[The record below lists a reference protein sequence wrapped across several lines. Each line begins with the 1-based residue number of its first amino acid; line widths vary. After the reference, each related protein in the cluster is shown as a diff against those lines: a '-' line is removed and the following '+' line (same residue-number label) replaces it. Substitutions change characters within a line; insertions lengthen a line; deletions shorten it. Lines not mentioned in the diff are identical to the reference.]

1 MKRALHVL
9 TYLTIVLLF
18 LSVRTN
24 KAQGVIQ
31 SWDFEVN
38 KDVWNAGDGT
48 PTLSISTDQ
57 AYTHTHSLKV
67 VSASTT
73 TNATIQN
80 DGYKPIAGDV
90 ISYRIWV
97 AAADTAKL
105 SDFQVFFQDGGSA
118 WSWHS
123 LWIDRTSPQWV
134 KGGQW
139 NTISYTL
146 PAIAPTLDRF
156 GLQIQTK
163 ANASVT
169 YYIDAITVYRASSL
183 VSHWGST
190 SRGAAWPIIDTL
202 TTPAGSASMG
212 NGKAPTGW
220 STIRGVFDLPLT
232 ATTSQAVVVTGTFEF
247 VGGGSGPSSYTWL
260 RYTIMGDD
268 NPVLS
273 NQFLPTA
280 LWSNGANPAGY
291 EWCPVSGTGTLS
303 NGSGGGTGASGTL
316 WLVKNANWSS
326 TNSNGG
332 GPLGS
337 TVQQAPFR
345 AIATVGVYNWA
356 ISIQPKADGTNEI
369 RYYFEKQHA
378 TGVQT
383 TYWFGGTVIDPAPV
397 RTTFNYIAF
406 GVNNDVDATLKQVNL
421 TNVTAVLGSPITVT
435 EAPFQSFYVNQWGS
449 TPRGTNWPILND
461 STYVDGNASMGAKGA
476 PTAWASIRGGFQQ
489 NVTPTL
495 TKAIVVTGSLE
506 FVGGGTGLSSYT
518 WLRYAIMGDSGAVLS
533 NQNKPTAAWTAGTAK
548 NGGYQWDPPSGT
560 GIISNGS
567 GGGTGA
573 SGTMWL
579 VKTANWNSTNS
590 NGGGPL
596 GAVVLQAPA
605 RAQATAGVYD
615 WAISVQ
621 PKSDGTNEIRY
632 YLQKHAAT
640 GAQTTYWFG
649 GTVIDPNPVQTFFN
663 QIDFSVNN
671 DVDATLKQVNLTNVK
686 VDLASPITVPDAPWQ
701 AYYVSS
707 WGFFGGKNGGSWKY
721 STDGIVGDGS
731 ISGKQGSA
739 GWAVIRGGFVGT
751 VTPTTSKAIVVTGQ
765 MELVGGGFEAWSSLN
780 LGLFY
785 SPNAG
790 SVDTSAGLS
799 TAKWSGTDNNEI
811 GYIITPRSAKL
822 PNETYGLTN
831 FATLG
836 AIVNEPWLNTS
847 GSSPFDTANHNYTVS
862 SNIQNPANAV
872 GTAGMYNFALSVQ
885 PLTNGKNEI
894 RYDIAK
900 TDKSY
905 AFAGTIVDF
914 GAKTKPANL
923 INKFNGIHFATNNP
937 TTTAINLTNVKVD
950 LGAPITITNSYALTS
965 TSSIDNGIPA
975 NFELSQN
982 YPNPFN
988 PTTNIQFSLPKN
1000 SNVKLVVFDILGRVV
1015 TQLVDKDLTA
1025 GNYKIN
1031 FNASNLAS
1039 GTYFYSLHAG
1049 DFVSVKKLM
1058 LVK

>member
-1 MKRALHVL
+1 MKRVLHVL

-38 KDVWNAGDGT
+38 KDIWNSGDGT

-67 VSASTT
+67 VAAGTG

-80 DGYKPIAGDV
+80 DGYKPQSGDV

-97 AAADTAKL
+97 AAADTAQL

-123 LWIDRTSPQWV
+123 LWIDRSSPQWV

-146 PAIAPTLDRF
+146 PTIAPTLDRF
-156 GLQIQTK
+156 GLQLQTK
-163 ANASVT
+163 TNVSVT

-183 VSHWGST
+183 VSQWGST

-220 STIRGVFDLPLT
+220 SSLRGDFDLPLT
-232 ATTSQAVVVTGTFEF
+232 ATTSQAVVVTGTLEF
-247 VGGGSGPSSYTWL
+247 VGGGGGSSYTWL
-260 RYTIMGDD
+260 RYAIMGDD
-268 NPVLS
+268 APVLT

-280 LWSNGANPAGY
+280 IWSNGANPAGY
-291 EWCPVSGTGTLS
+291 EFDPVSGTGTLT

-316 WLVKNANWSS
+316 WLVKNSAWTS

-332 GPLGS
+332 GPLS
-337 TVQQAPFR
+337 TVMNAPFR
-345 AIATVGVYNWA
+345 AVASAGVYNWA
-356 ISIQPKADGTNEI
+356 ISIQPKSDGTNEI
-369 RYYFEKQHA
+369 RYYLEKQHA
-378 TGVQT
+378 AGTQT
-383 TYWFGGTVIDPAPV
+383 TYWFGGTSIDPKPS
-397 RTTFNYIAF
+397 RTTFNYVAF
-406 GVNNDVDATLKQVNL
+406 GINSDIDATTKQINL
-421 TNVTAVLGSPITVT
+421 ANVTAVLGSPITVT
-435 EAPFQSFYVNQWGS
+435 EAPFQSFYVNQWGT
-449 TPRGTNWPILND
+449 TPRGSNWPILND
-461 STYVDGNASMGAKGA
+461 STYIDGNGSMGGTKA
-476 PTAWASIRGGFQQ
+476 PAGWASIRGGFQQ
-489 NVTPTL
+489 SVIPTL
-495 TKAIVVTGSLE
+495 TKAMVVTGSFE
-506 FVGGGTGLSSYT
+506 FVGGGGGSSYT

-533 NQNKPTAAWTAGTAK
+533 NQNKPTAAWTEGAAK
-548 NGGYQWDPPSGT
+548 RGGYEWDPVSGS
-560 GIISNGS
+560 GQVANGS
-567 GGGTGA
+567 GGGSGA

-579 VKTANWNSTNS
+579 VKNSSSWTSTNS
-590 NGGGPL
+590 NGGGPI
-596 GAVVLQAPA
+596 GGIVLPAPA
-605 RAQATAGVYD
+605 RAIATAGVYD

-621 PKSDGTNEIRY
+621 PLADGTNQIRY
-632 YLQKHAAT
+632 YFQKHAAT

-649 GTVIDPNPVQTFFN
+649 GTAIDPNPVQKAFN
-663 QIDFSVNN
+663 YIGFAVNS
-671 DVDATLKQVNLTNVK
+671 DIDATCKQVNITNVK
-686 VDLASPITVPDAPWQ
+686 VDLTDPIKVTEAPWQ
-701 AYYVSS
+701 AYYISS
-707 WGFFGGKNGGSWKY
+707 WGFFGGKNGGGWKY
-721 STDGIVGDGS
+721 TTDGIVGDGS
-731 ISGKQGSA
+731 IVGTKSSA
-739 GWAVIRGGFVGT
+739 GWAAIRGGFVSS
-751 VTPTTSKAIVVTGQ
+751 VIPTTSKAVVIKGN

-780 LGLFY
+780 FGLFY
-785 SPNAG
+785 CPNPG

-799 TAKWSGTDNNEI
+799 SAKWTGTDKNEY
-811 GYIITPRSAKL
+811 GYLITPRSAKL
-822 PNETYGLTN
+822 PNETYGMTDM
-831 FATLG
+831 ATVG
-836 AIVNEPWLNTS
+836 AIVNEPWLSTS
-847 GSSPFDTANHNYTVS
+847 GTSPFDTANHNYIVS

-872 GTAGMYNFALSVQ
+872 GTAGMYNFAVSIQ
-885 PLTNGKNEI
+885 PLANGNTEI
-894 RYDIAK
+894 RYDIEKQDK
-900 TDKSY
+900 TY
-905 AFAGTIVDF
+905 AFAGTVID
-914 GAKTKPANL
+914 TKNTGK
-923 INKFNGIHFATNNP
+923 ITQFNGIHFATNNP
-937 TTTAINLTNVKVD
+937 TTTALNLTNVLVD
-950 LGAPITITNSYALTS
+950 YGAPITITNSYALTS
-965 TSSIDNGIPA
+965 TNSNGNGIPA

-1000 SNVKLVVFDILGRVV
+1000 SNVKLVVYDILGRVV
-1015 TQLVDKDLTA
+1015 SQLIDKDLTA